1 MPHDKILDFSKLR
14 TFDGTLLKLYCKEYI
29 NSNQQV
35 TDFLEIFY
43 YINFL
48 SLVNK
53 QGEKVKSHT
62 EKLTGILASF
72 NTTSFYVCV
81 SRVSKEVGQDLGLS
95 GPKYPWHPRKY
106 PWHQIQRVQVVG
118 HTPVSEVIEG

>member
-43 YINFL
+43 
-48 SLVNK
+48 
-53 QGEKVKSHT
+53 
-62 EKLTGILASF
+62 
-72 NTTSFYVCV
+72 TST
-81 SRVSKEVGQDLGLS
+81 S
-95 GPKYPWHPRKY
+95 
-106 PWHQIQRVQVVG
+106 
-118 HTPVSEVIEG
+118 